1 MALSERYLHFFV
13 KFFVFCSQCL
23 YVLLSFLGNR
33 SLLGNLENTVSG
45 GSMMSQGGDL
55 CKEEEE
61 DYDIPEQL
69 EDIIDTLLNGLRD
82 KVTL

>member
-1 MALSERYLHFFV
+1 M
-13 KFFVFCSQCL
+13 
-23 YVLLSFLGNR
+23 SFLGNR
-33 SLLGNLENTVSG
+33 SLLGNLEKEQNTVSG
-45 GSMMSQGGDL
+45 SSMLSQGSDL

-61 DYDIPEQL
+61 EYDIPEQL